1 MSEIITEFDIAT
13 AAGSPVDIVSGARC
27 IIALDL
33 GTQLGWS
40 TRDANGVIR
49 HGSISFHAKRTDG
62 AGQRWL
68 KFAAHL
74 SSLKR
79 SLGEIHVCYYE
90 DVKRHIGTQA
100 AHAFGAFESHL
111 QVFCDVNRIRLESV
125 GVGQIKKSWTGNGAA
140 KKEAMVSE
148 AKRRGFN
155 PADDNAADSLA
166 ILHYAIS
173 REMM

>member
-1 MSEIITEFDIAT
+1 MSDLITEFDTPSID
-13 AAGSPVDIVSGARC
+13 VESGGRC
-27 IIALDL
+27 ILALDL

-40 TRDANGVIR
+40 TRDANGRIR
-49 HGSISFHAKRTDG
+49 HGSVSFHAKKTDT

-74 SSLKR
+74 SALKR
-79 SLGEIHVCYYE
+79 ELGEIHVAYYE

-111 QVFCDVNRIRLESV
+111 QVFCDINRIRIETV

-140 KKEAMVSE
+140 KKDAMIAE
-148 AKRRGFN
+148 AKRRGFA
-155 PADDNAADSLA
+155 PADDNAADALA
-166 ILHYAIS
+166 IMHYAIE
-173 REMM
+173 REVC